1 MDTISMSDAR
11 KWAKTADAGEYLCE
25 YEDVY
30 ETDEERAKDDGSMC
44 GFGADEIAEINEI
57 LAKRDLTL
65 TADDRGLVAEAEQA
79 D

>member
-44 GFGADEIAEINEI
+44 GFGADEIAEINAI
-57 LAKRDLTL
+57 LARRDLTI
-65 TADDRGLVAEAEQA
+65 TADDRGLVAVSDDQ